1 MAEVKTLEDE
11 QLKALRAVAPGTPL
25 REGLDNILRAK
36 TGALI
41 VVGNSPQVLEII
53 EGGFYIDAEYS
64 PANLYELAKM
74 DGAIIL
80 SPDCKKILYANA
92 QLIPSP
98 LIASRETGIRHRTA
112 ERTAKQTGEMVISIS
127 KRRNVITIYKG
138 NWKYALRDISLI
150 LSKAN
155 QALQTLEKYKKAADH
170 ALINLG
176 ALEFEEQVTLF
187 DVAVAIQRCEMVRII
202 VAELERYI
210 SELGTEG
217 RLIGMQLEEL
227 VNNVEE
233 EGELLI
239 RDYCSDGEKT
249 TVLDIRKQF
258 ADWSLEDL
266 LDLNQICRL
275 LGYTSSQ
282 GLDLSVEPRGYRI
295 LRKIPRIPMVV
306 VENLVG
312 KFGELNRIYSASID
326 DLDEVEG
333 IGEVR
338 ARLIKESLRKLREQ
352 LLLERYI

>member
-1 MAEVKTLEDE
+1 
-11 QLKALRAVAPGTPL
+11 
-25 REGLDNILRAK
+25 
-36 TGALI
+36 
-41 VVGNSPQVLEII
+41 
-53 EGGFYIDAEYS
+53 
-64 PANLYELAKM
+64 
-74 DGAIIL
+74 
-80 SPDCKKILYANA
+80 
-92 QLIPSP
+92 
-98 LIASRETGIRHRTA
+98 
-112 ERTAKQTGEMVISIS
+112 MVISIS